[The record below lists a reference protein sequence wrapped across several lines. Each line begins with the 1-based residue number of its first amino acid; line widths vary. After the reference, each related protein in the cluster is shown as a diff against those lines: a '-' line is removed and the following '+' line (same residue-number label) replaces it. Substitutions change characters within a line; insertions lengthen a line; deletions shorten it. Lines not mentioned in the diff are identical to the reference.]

1 MAQTASDLV
10 YTKRR
15 KDMYTNKGRY
25 PKKDVE
31 QIEKSMKLLKSMEK
45 RNKLDFINILRA
57 AATIIDCMTE
67 DTILN
72 LRRQGY
78 SIRKIARSI
87 HMDDRRVSAILKE
100 NKAFRKVQKS

>member
-10 YTKRR
+10 YAKRR
-15 KDMYTNKGRY
+15 KGMYTNKGRY

-45 RNKLDFINILRA
+45 RNKLDFINIFRA
-57 AATIIDCMTE
+57 ANTIIDCMKE
-67 DTILN
+67 NTIVN

-87 HMDDRRVSAILKE
+87 HMDDGRVSAILKE
-100 NKAFRKVQKS
+100 NNAFRKVRKS

>member
-1 MAQTASDLV
+1 MYHKKEKV
-10 YTKRR
+10 
-15 KDMYTNKGRY
+15 MYTNKGRY

-45 RNKLDFINILRA
+45 RNKLDFINIFRA
-57 AATIIDCMTE
+57 ANIIIDCMTE

-72 LRRQGY
+72 LRKQGY
-78 SIRKIARSI
+78 SIRKIAKSI

-100 NKAFRKVQKS
+100 NKAFGKVRKS

>member
-1 MAQTASDLV
+1 MAPTASDLV

-25 PKKDVE
+25 PKEDVE

-45 RNKLDFINILRA
+45 RNKLDFINIFRA
-57 AATIIDCMTE
+57 ATTIIDCMTE

-87 HMDDRRVSAILKE
+87 HVDDRRVSAILKE
-100 NKAFRKVQKS
+100 NKAFGNARKS

>member
-1 MAQTASDLV
+1 
-10 YTKRR
+10 
-15 KDMYTNKGRY
+15 MYTNKGRY

-57 AATIIDCMTE
+57 VTTIIDCMTE

>member
-1 MAQTASDLV
+1 
-10 YTKRR
+10 
-15 KDMYTNKGRY
+15 MYTNKGRY
-25 PKKDVE
+25 PKEDVE

-45 RNKLDFINILRA
+45 RNKLDFINIFRA
-57 AATIIDCMTE
+57 ATTIIDCMTE

>member
-1 MAQTASDLV
+1 
-10 YTKRR
+10 
-15 KDMYTNKGRY
+15 MYTNKGRY
-25 PKKDVE
+25 PKEDVE

-45 RNKLDFINILRA
+45 RNKLDFINIFRA

-72 LRRQGY
+72 LHRQGY

-87 HMDDRRVSAILKE
+87 HMDDKRISAILKE